1 MTKKAPLEVRP
12 SRFVSLA
19 TLSIFFTFL
28 ALFGANAAAQS
39 TLATSDYADYASSK
53 HARSTYNEYV
63 KEGLGA
69 FHSGDYDMAQKNLYK
84 AFNLGCESPIVLFQL
99 ALINEY
105 QKSYY
110 SALEFYQ
117 MAKSSFKSS
126 NSGHRYNQN
135 FNENYGRALYFSGKK
150 DEALPLLKAS
160 AKKSKSFWLLKMLG
174 MLAYESGDTLN
185 ATSYF
190 ERAVRIQSPEVT
202 SEELVSIYT
211 LLGRLF
217 LNKSERDGALRNY
230 TKVLEL
236 DPANEE
242 AKNYISRI
250 RKTYEQDKMLKMFEN
265 IGEM

>member
-1 MTKKAPLEVRP
+1 MIFGLLLAPQTR
-12 SRFVSLA
+12 
-19 TLSIFFTFL
+19 
-28 ALFGANAAAQS
+28 AQS

-53 HARSTYNEYV
+53 HARGAYNEYV
-63 KEGLGA
+63 KEGMGA
-69 FHSGDYDMAQKNLYK
+69 FHSGDYDMAQKNLFK

-117 MAKSSFKSS
+117 MAKSGFKSS
-126 NSGHRYNQN
+126 NSGHRYNET

-160 AKKSKSFWLLKMLG
+160 AKKSKSFWLIKMLG
-174 MLAYESGDTLN
+174 MLAYEAGDTLN

-202 SEELVSIYT
+202 KQELVYIYT

-236 DPANEE
+236 DPTNKE
-242 AKNYISRI
+242 AKDYITRI
-250 RKTYEQDKMLKMFEN
+250 RKTYEQDKMLNMFEN